1 MTAALPRLQ
10 KQFSALRRE
19 VINAAM
25 NPVPDPSTKFY
36 LAINGQAQGPHSAQ
50 AVLNLRH
57 NKTIDDN
64 TMICAEGGSAWVPL
78 KELEPVLRA
87 VAPPVQPAGYAG
99 GRPPGT
105 PPPAVQQIVILKG
118 ADTAK
123 GLRLGT
129 LIGALVLFFLPWLE
143 LKCAGQRLMYQS
155 GIQTVLNQA
164 SMDGELEAMAK
175 MGGGN
180 RRGNINEYSGKELG
194 GKIGP
199 SILTGAALLCVVIAF
214 ATAFGASGR
223 TASGIMAALALALLG
238 IQATLGFPLQSS
250 FEKEME
256 LRNGVG
262 AGDADMRGPGGEM
275 MADMFAVKFSPW
287 FYGELGL
294 LAAATAM
301 GLSGS
306 GSRRR

>member
-1 MTAALPRLQ
+1 
-10 KQFSALRRE
+10 
-19 VINAAM
+19 M
-25 NPVPDPSTKFY
+25 NPAPDPSTKFY
-36 LAINGQAQGPHSAQ
+36 LAISGQAQGPHSAQ

-57 NKTIDDN
+57 NNTIDDN

-87 VAPPVQPAGYAG
+87 IAPPVQPAGYG
-99 GRPPGT
+99 GSRPAGT
-105 PPPAVQQIVILKG
+105 PPPAVQQIVILQSPN
-118 ADTAK
+118 TTK

-129 LIGALVLFFLPWLE
+129 LLGALILFFLPWVE

-164 SMDGELEAMAK
+164 SMDGEMEAMTK
-175 MGGGN
+175 MNGGN
-180 RRGNINEYSGKELG
+180 RGGNIDDFSGKELG
-194 GKIGP
+194 GKIGH
-199 SILTGAALLCVVIAF
+199 SFLTGAALVCVVIAF
-214 ATAFGASGR
+214 AVACGASGR
-223 TASGIMAALALALLG
+223 KASGIMAAVALALLG
-238 IQATLGFPLQSS
+238 VQAAVGFPLKLS
-250 FEKEME
+250 FDKEME
-256 LRNGVG
+256 LRHHRNGTDPNE
-262 AGDADMRGPGGEM
+262 AEMRGPGGEM
-275 MADMFAVKFSPW
+275 MSDIFAVKFSPW